1 MFQGIAHRAIV
12 QMCTTEPDLSA
23 ERPSCGLSSSRNRER
38 GLPLLSCSLT
48 FIFSMPC
55 LFSLSLISIFYAP
68 CLLDASH
75 YKPSCG
81 LFSVQNEAALLSL
94 VTVLDFYFL
103 YVTGLLQYTTRLVA
117 VCPATGL
124 EQQGM
129 P

>member
-1 MFQGIAHRAIV
+1 MCQGIAHRAIV
-12 QMCTTEPDLSA
+12 QLCTTEPDLSA

-68 CLLDASH
+68 WLLDALH

-81 LFSVQNEAALLSL
+81 LFSVQNEAALSLLSPSL
-94 VTVLDFYFL
+94 IFSFY
-103 YVTGLLQYTTRLVA
+103 TSGLLQYAARLVA
-117 VCPATGL
+117 VCPAHGI
-124 EQQGM
+124 EQQALL
-129 P
+129 